1 MAPAI
6 MNIQNECI
14 AAIPKCP
21 PGVRRLQKY
30 AVVCFLVYVCFLL
43 ICMQTLQKF
52 PMVFWEK
59 LQQITSNTDVF
70 DSLFTFVAL
79 SKLHIPQLDTA
90 LAFLDEFQ
98 IPKVVSLPH
107 FAKLTSLYE
116 ERAYVVL
123 MVGLFLC

>member
-1 MAPAI
+1 MS
-6 MNIQNECI
+6 
-14 AAIPKCP
+14 
-21 PGVRRLQKY
+21 VLLQ
-30 AVVCFLVYVCFLL
+30 FLDAHLGLEDFRNTLWYVCFLL
-43 ICMQTLQKF
+43 ICLQTLQKF

-70 DSLFTFVAL
+70 DFLFTFIAL

-98 IPKVVSLPH
+98 IAKVMSLPH
-107 FAKLTSLYE
+107 FAKLVFVYE

-123 MVGLFLC
+123 MVGLFFC